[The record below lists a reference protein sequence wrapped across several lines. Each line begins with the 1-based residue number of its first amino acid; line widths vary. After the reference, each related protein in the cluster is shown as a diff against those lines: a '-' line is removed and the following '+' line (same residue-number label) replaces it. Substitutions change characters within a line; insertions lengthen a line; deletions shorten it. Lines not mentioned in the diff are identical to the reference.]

1 MILKIYFRKITSQYK
16 LAAAKTAPAVSA
28 VILEAPLLT
37 QLIATDIPAM
47 FMLISAAARD

>member
-1 MILKIYFRKITSQYK
+1 MIIKIYFGNIPSQYK
-16 LAAAKTAPAVSA
+16 LAAAKTAPAVRA

-37 QLIATDIPAM
+37 QLMATDIPAM